1 MSTIV
6 KQLLI
11 KPIVPSVANKF
22 VKLHHYS
29 KKVVP
34 NSNIHFGVFS
44 ENKLSGVMQF
54 GSPINK
60 KGTINLVKDTKWYG
74 MLELNRMVFLNNLP
88 KNSESRTI
96 AICMKLIKKHYPKIE
111 WIVSFADGT
120 QCGDGTIYRASGF
133 VLTAIRENSA
143 IRINPKTGEA
153 VHVIQAHH
161 LMITKEFKCWKP
173 TKGYQLRY
181 VYFLNPEARKRLTV
195 PIIPFSKIKEMGASM
210 YKGMRVPSSR
220 DSDDQLGLDGAN
232 PIHTLQNKL

>member
-1 MSTIV
+1 MTTIV

-11 KPIVPSVANKF
+11 KPIISSVANKF

-44 ENKLSGVMQF
+44 DNKLSGVMQF

-60 KGTINLVKDTKWYG
+60 KGTINLVKDTEWYG
-74 MLELNRMVFLNNLP
+74 MIELNRMVFLNSLP

-96 AICMKLIKKHYPKIE
+96 AISMKLIKKHYPKIE
-111 WIVSFADGT
+111 WVVSFADGT

-133 VLTAIRENSA
+133 VLTAIRENTA
-143 IRINPKTGEA
+143 IRINPNTGEA

-161 LMITKEFKCWKP
+161 KMITKEFKHWKA

-181 VYFLNPEARKRLTV
+181 VYFINSKARKRLTV
-195 PIIPFSKIKEMGASM
+195 PIIPFSQIKEMGASM
-210 YKGMRVPSSR
+210 YKGVRVPKSR
-220 DSDDQLGLDGAN
+220 ASDDQLEKDGAN
-232 PIHTLQNKL
+232 PIHSLQN

>member
-1 MSTIV
+1 MPTIV

-11 KPIVPSVANKF
+11 KPIIASIANKF

-60 KGTINLVKDTKWYG
+60 KGTINLVKDTEWYG

-161 LMITKEFKCWKP
+161 KMITKEFKHWKP

-220 DSDDQLGLDGAN
+220 ASDDQLEKDGAN
-232 PIHTLQNKL
+232 PIHSLQN

>member
-11 KPIVPSVANKF
+11 KPIIPSVANKF

-60 KGTINLVKDTKWYG
+60 KGTINLVKDTEWYG

-96 AICMKLIKKHYPKIE
+96 AICIKLIKKHYPKIE

-133 VLTAIRENSA
+133 VLTAIR
-143 IRINPKTGEA
+143 INPKTGEA

-161 LMITKEFKCWKP
+161 KMITKEFKHWKP

-210 YKGMRVPSSR
+210 YKGMQVPSSR
-220 DSDDQLGLDGAN
+220 VSDDQLEKDGAN
-232 PIHTLQNKL
+232 PIHSLQN

>member
-1 MSTIV
+1 MQTIV

-11 KPIVPSVANKF
+11 KPILVSIANKF

-34 NSNIHFGVFS
+34 NSNIHFGVFA

-60 KGTINLVKDTKWYG
+60 KGTINLVKNTKWYG

-88 KNSESRTI
+88 KNSESRAI
-96 AICMKLIKKHYPKIE
+96 AVCMKLIKKHYPQIE

-133 VLTAIRENSA
+133 VLTAIRENTA
-143 IRINPKTGEA
+143 IRINPKTGES
-153 VHVIQAHH
+153 VHIIQAHH
-161 LMITKEFKCWKP
+161 KMITKEFKKWQP
-173 TKGYQLRY
+173 TKGFQLRY
-181 VYFLNPEARKRLTV
+181 IYFLNQEAKNRLTV

-210 YKGMRVPSSR
+210 YKGLRVPNSR
-220 DSDDQLGLDGAN
+220 VSDDQSKIDGAN
-232 PIHTLQNKL
+232 PIHSLQK

>member
-1 MSTIV
+1 MPTIV

-11 KPIVPSVANKF
+11 KPIIASIANKF
-22 VKLHHYS
+22 FKLHHYN
-29 KKVVP
+29 KKIVP
-34 NSNIHFGVFS
+34 NNKNHFGVFS
-44 ENKLSGVMQF
+44 EKKLSGVMQF

-60 KGTINLVKDTKWYG
+60 KGTINLVKDTEWYG

-161 LMITKEFKCWKP
+161 KMITKEFKHWKP

-220 DSDDQLGLDGAN
+220 ASDDQLEKDGAN
-232 PIHTLQNKL
+232 PIHSLQN